1 MNEETEKKAREA
13 KYIVLHDT
21 VTNLNKGI
29 KEIEELIGDLKG
41 RKRDMDSDP
50 SNKEEMGSIPSPS
63 FQMVYDGL
71 PSLLSSF
78 CERLY
83 KVRNEIRKLL
93 I

>member
-1 MNEETEKKAREA
+1 MNEETEKKAKEA
-13 KYIVLHDT
+13 KYIVVHDIAT
-21 VTNLNKGI
+21 TLNKEI

-50 SNKEEMGSIPSPS
+50 SNKEEMESIPSLS